1 MSLYEGIPEEYPVF
15 LAGLKVRIR
24 EAQTRAVLSAN
35 RELILLYWH
44 IGKEIVQRQER
55 EGWGAKVIDRLSAD
69 LKREFPD
76 MKGFSSRNLKYMRSF
91 ARAYPDEEFVQEV
104 LAQITWY
111 HTVTLLD
118 KVKDPVQREW
128 YIRRTIANGWSRNV
142 LVHQIERGLIRREG
156 RAVTNFSETLPAEQ
170 SDLALQTMKD
180 PYIFDFLR
188 MGETVRE
195 RELER
200 GLIDHLREF
209 LLELGVGFAFVGSQ
223 YRLAVGGQDFYL
235 DLLFYHLRLRSYV
248 VIDLKVGEF
257 IPEYAGKMNFYLS
270 AVDDLLAH
278 SSDNPSIGI
287 VLCKAKN
294 RVIAEYALRDMAR
307 PIGVAGY
314 VLTSSLPEELA
325 GRLPTV
331 DELEEELERGEG

>member
-1 MSLYEGIPEEYPVF
+1 MCGGPGMSQNEVLPEDYPVF

-35 RELILLYWH
+35 RELILLYWQ

-76 MKGFSSRNLKYMRSF
+76 MKGFSPRNLKYMRSF
-91 ARAYPDEEFVQEV
+91 ARAYPDEVFVQEV
-104 LAQITWY
+104 LAHITWY

-142 LVHQIERGLIRREG
+142 LVHQIERGLIEREG

-180 PYIFDFLR
+180 PYIFDFR
-188 MGETVRE
+188 CV
-195 RELER
+195 ER
-200 GLIDHLREF
+200 GAKAPVHQVSPEGDAQGGNDHDCREDK
-209 LLELGVGFAFVGSQ
+209 GC
-223 YRLAVGGQDFYL
+223 
-235 DLLFYHLRLRSYV
+235 
-248 VIDLKVGEF
+248 KVG
-257 IPEYAGKMNFYLS
+257 AHLHLS
-270 AVDDLLAH
+270 
-278 SSDNPSIGI
+278 
-287 VLCKAKN
+287 
-294 RVIAEYALRDMAR
+294 R
-307 PIGVAGY
+307 
-314 VLTSSLPEELA
+314 
-325 GRLPTV
+325 
-331 DELEEELERGEG
+331 